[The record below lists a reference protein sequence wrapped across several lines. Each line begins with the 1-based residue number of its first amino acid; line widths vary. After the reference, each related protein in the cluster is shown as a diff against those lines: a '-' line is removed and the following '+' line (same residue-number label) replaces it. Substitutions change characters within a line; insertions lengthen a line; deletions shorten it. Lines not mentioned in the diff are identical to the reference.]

1 MRASMMQ
8 TPSTSPTMVST
19 ARAAVTH
26 GTPTVD
32 AWVDLLVADDD
43 WVRREFEEI
52 VAAGWGGQAPPPPA
66 PRQGARR
73 PRQPAQVARPEPG
86 LGAPDLLEGDE
97 GGGRQRGPP

>member
-1 MRASMMQ
+1 MQ
-8 TPSTSPTMVST
+8 TASSSPTPRSTRST

-26 GTPTVD
+26 GTPTVE

-52 VAAGWGGQAPPPPA
+52 VAAGWGGQVPPPPA
-66 PRQGARR
+66 PGQGARR
-73 PRQPAQVARPEPG
+73 PRPPGYVARPAPVPEPT
-86 LGAPDLLEGDE
+86 DYLEGDE

>member
-1 MRASMMQ
+1 MQ
-8 TPSTSPTMVST
+8 TPPSSPTIVST
-19 ARAAVTH
+19 ARAAVTQ

-52 VAAGWGGQAPPPPA
+52 VAAGWGGQIPPPPA
-66 PRQGARR
+66 PRQSARR
-73 PRQPAQVARPEPG
+73 PRPPGPVARPASVPE
-86 LGAPDLLEGDE
+86 ATDFLEGDE